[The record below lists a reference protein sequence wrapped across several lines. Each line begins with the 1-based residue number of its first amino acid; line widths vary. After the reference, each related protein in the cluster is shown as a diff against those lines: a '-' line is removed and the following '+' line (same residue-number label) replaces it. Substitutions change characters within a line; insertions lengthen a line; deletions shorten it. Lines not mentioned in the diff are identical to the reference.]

1 MTATAQPPVRMHTSH
16 ETERETA
23 TLYGV
28 ATEREFRRELR
39 RERAKIDRTD
49 HVFSLM
55 VFDVEN
61 PRADDRLAV
70 RLVKALQTRVR
81 ATDRVGWFD
90 ATHVAVILDS
100 CQLCAAL
107 SLGNA
112 ICAFVAR
119 EGGGPPHFT
128 VETYPSTARG
138 SMGEM
143 CACTE
148 RTCMLNS
155 AFLPTQ
161 IMVEYGTRGQRELR
175 PPADVGIPTWKRVA
189 DIVFSLFVLA
199 VTSPILALAALAVRL
214 TSRGPILFRQERV
227 GYLGK
232 TFQCLKF
239 RSMYTHRDASSGHR
253 AYVTRLIRGEDG
265 AADEPMSKSITGI
278 QSNVTPVGR
287 LLRATSIDE
296 LPQFINVL
304 RGEMSVVGPR
314 PPIPYEVEAYLRWHQ
329 GRFDSVPGITGLW
342 QVSGK
347 NRLSFRTMAKL
358 DIQYARQ
365 LSAWMD
371 ARIVILTP
379 FVVLRD
385 MLESCGIGKASAA
398 AVAAAAEAV
407 EADVPADGP

>member
-1 MTATAQPPVRMHTSH
+1 MSAAVVNGVRSRSAH
-16 ETERETA
+16 EVERETA
-23 TLYGV
+23 ELYGV
-28 ATEREFRRELR
+28 ATEHEFRRELR
-39 RERAKIDRTD
+39 RERAKIDRTR

-61 PRADDRLAV
+61 PRTDDRLAV
-70 RLVKALQTRVR
+70 RLIKALNAR
-81 ATDRVGWFD
+81 ARGTDRVGWFD
-90 ATHVAVILDS
+90 AAHVAVILDS

-112 ICAFVAR
+112 ICELVAR
-119 EGGGPPHFT
+119 EGGAPPHFT

-138 SMGEM
+138 APGVE
-143 CACTE
+143 CDCGA

-175 PPADVGIPTWKRVA
+175 PPADAGVPGWKRIA
-189 DIVFSLFVLA
+189 DIVISCLILLLV
-199 VTSPILALAALAVRL
+199 SPILLLAAAAVRL

-232 TFQCLKF
+232 TFHCLKL
-239 RSMYTHRDASSGHR
+239 RSMYADRDASSGHR
-253 AYVTRLIRGEDG
+253 AYVTRLITGEDG
-265 AADEPMSKSITGI
+265 AADEPMRKSIADI
-278 QSNVTPVGR
+278 QRNVTPVGR
-287 LLRATSIDE
+287 FLRATSIDE
-296 LPQFINVL
+296 LPQFVNVL
-304 RGEMSVVGPR
+304 RGEMSIVGPR

-347 NRLSFRTMAKL
+347 NDLSFREMAKL

-365 LSAWMD
+365 LSPWLD
-371 ARIVILTP
+371 LRIIARTP
-379 FVVLRD
+379 LVVLREV
-385 MLESCGIGKASAA
+385 LELCGVGAKASGGGKR
-398 AVAAAAEAV
+398 
-407 EADVPADGP
+407 PAPPSNGA